1 MNDLIDG
8 ILKEEFLKKIHPKIF
23 FFFGKERKILSF
35 LRNFKIARIP
45 LSLCKNISR
54 EKFVRGSFVF
64 TKVEKLN
71 VLTESVVQ
79 LICLIYCSSLFI
91 IDSEVS
97 SYYTFPEKIL
107 FR

>member
-1 MNDLIDG
+1 M
-8 ILKEEFLKKIHPKIF
+8 EFLKKNSSKGF
-23 FFFGKERKILSF
+23 LFGKERKILSF

-45 LSLCKNISR
+45 FLCAKIFLGKSLYGEVLFSQ
-54 EKFVRGSFVF
+54 
-64 TKVEKLN
+64 VEKLN